1 MQRETKVSKWC
12 ETILE
17 AGWLLALTLI
27 PIYFNLLSARHFEP
41 DKATTLRSIVLIM
54 VAVALIRVLEKV
66 RVQPIPATPESPP
79 EQLAVN
85 PIAQLWKR
93 LNSMP
98 MLLPVLFYSAV
109 FIIATI
115 FSVVPRT
122 SVMGSYQRLQGT
134 YTNLSYV
141 ILFFIMIAT
150 IRRREQLERL
160 ITVTLITGL
169 MVSFYG
175 VVQHN
180 GLDPLPWKGDVVT
193 RVASTMGN
201 AIFVAAY
208 LIMVVPLAL
217 YRVVTGINDIR
228 KAPPPNQPSAD
239 IGWAFAYS
247 ILIIGTM
254 SLLVAAIKFGS
265 VVRVAD
271 FRYWWVFPGAVIVST
286 ALWVLPTLR
295 MQWSDQKQPGGFSK
309 LAELAPGLL
318 FGGYIFLLA
327 PTFLVSSNTGKQQI
341 DESMAQ
347 GPSWWVWLLISIGAV
362 IVFYIVAFS
371 LPRQVGQQPSRLAV
385 GLRLSGA
392 LLILASLLLTV
403 YYSQSRG
410 PWLGIGAGMFVFFT
424 LLLWLARRWAI
435 QRNVGASLTKLLR
448 ITMWLWGIVSL
459 LAAAFIIAL
468 NFSQAPVFDSLR
480 QKPFLDRLSTALDP
494 TGGTGRVRTLIWF
507 GDEHGSATVGL
518 ITEDPFRTVVGW
530 GPESMFVAF
539 NPFYPPELANIEARG
554 ASPDRSHQAL
564 LDELVTKGVLGLVSY
579 FFVLLSFAAISWRI
593 IQESQE
599 WHWAIL
605 GIACISGV
613 ATHFVEGLTGIPI
626 VATLTML
633 WVTMATA
640 VLGGMFAGI
649 YRLDGQSSK
658 KDTATATQPAE
669 ATTEQPETAKTPEAP
684 PQTAKPKKTEP
695 SRSTTK
701 RGSSSGAR
709 RSSTARGANAAAAR
723 TSTSDKT
730 SRRPTHQATVKADL
744 SAAGIVLYAL
754 IMLLT
759 FGAVW
764 WFNLSTVYADMCF
777 HEGETYS
784 AQEGAEIYGLNSYL
798 KAIRN
803 NPTEDFYYLNLG
815 RILMTIAEQKRA
827 AEAPMG
833 QVEQNADVNRLIQL
847 DSLDKTA
854 TFIQQQSPLQIMS
867 YAEAVLK
874 RARELNPRNKDHYAN
889 LARLNNFWYNWTQDP
904 ARLLESAKWYGQAN
918 EVAPHDVSLI
928 NEHASIQMM
937 LGRIDEQTGQTE
949 SSAEHY
955 ATAQQLYELSLKYD
969 SAYGDATIRLA
980 ELYRLQGNME
990 QAIGYYIDIINREP
1004 HQLDDNIQAI
1014 IASLQGERELL
1025 TKLRDAY
1032 HQQAE
1037 AGDDAAL
1044 HALAGL
1050 VSVRAGDVEGA
1061 VDSYAR
1067 AVELDPDNLEYNRN
1081 YTIVLSDTKNYAQAL
1096 NVAQTTV
1103 ELAQDQEGLENQV
1116 NQFQRLI
1123 AFFQQMSKERN
1134 Q

>member
-1 MQRETKVSKWC
+1 MQRETKLSRWC
-12 ETILE
+12 ETVLE

-41 DKATTLRSIVLIM
+41 DKATTLRSIVLVMI
-54 VAVALIRVLEKV
+54 AVALIRVLEKV
-66 RVQPIPATPESPP
+66 RVQPVPTTPESPP
-79 EQLAVN
+79 EQVASN
-85 PIAQLWKR
+85 PFAQLWKR

-98 MLLPVLFYSAV
+98 MLLPVLFYSVV
-109 FIIATI
+109 FIIATV

-122 SVMGSYQRLQGT
+122 SLMGSYQRLQGT

-141 ILFFIMIAT
+141 MLFFLMIAT

-217 YRVVTGINDIR
+217 YRVVTGINDVR
-228 KAPPPNQPSAD
+228 KAPPSERPSAD

-247 ILIIGTM
+247 LLIVGTM
-254 SLLVAAIKFGS
+254 SLLVSAIKFGS

-309 LAELAPGLL
+309 VAELGPGLL
-318 FGGYIFLLA
+318 FGSYIFLLA
-327 PTFLVSSNTGKQQI
+327 PTFLVSSSAGKQQI

-347 GPSWWVWLLISIGAV
+347 GPSWWVWLLISVGAV
-362 IVFYIVAFS
+362 ILFYVLAFL

-385 GLRLSGA
+385 GLCLGGTS
-392 LLILASLLLTV
+392 LILASLLLTV
-403 YYSQSRG
+403 FYSQSRG
-410 PWLGIGAGMFVFFT
+410 PWLGIGTGLFVFFT

-435 QRNVGASLTKLLR
+435 QRNVGARLTMGLR
-448 ITMWLWGIVSL
+448 VTMWLWGIVSL
-459 LAAAFIIAL
+459 LGAAFIIAL
-468 NFSQAPVFDSLR
+468 NFSHAPVFDSLR

-518 ITEDPFRTVVGW
+518 ITEDSFRTVVGW

-554 ASPDRSHQAL
+554 ASPDRSHQAV
-564 LDELVTKGVLGLVSY
+564 LDELATKGVLGLVSY
-579 FFVLLSFAAISWRI
+579 FFVLISFAALSWRI
-593 IQESQE
+593 IQDSHE
-599 WHWAIL
+599 WHWAVL
-605 GIACISGV
+605 GVACISGV

-633 WVTMATA
+633 WVTMAVA
-640 VLGGMFAGI
+640 VLGGMLSGI

-658 KDTATATQPAE
+658 KDAVATQSAE
-669 ATTEQPETAKTPEAP
+669 SETEQPEPEKTDDALPK
-684 PQTAKPKKTEP
+684 TSKPKKTE
-695 SRSTTK
+695 STRSTTK
-701 RGSSSGAR
+701 RGSSGSR
-709 RSSTARGANAAAAR
+709 RSSAARGASASAAR
-723 TSTSDKT
+723 TSTSDRS
-730 SRRPTHQATVKADL
+730 SRRPSHQAPAKADL
-744 SAAGIVLYAL
+744 SAAGVVLYAL
-754 IMLLT
+754 IVVLT

-784 AQEGAEIYGLNSYL
+784 AQQGAEIYGLNSYL

-833 QVEQNADVNRLIQL
+833 QVEQDADVKRLIQL
-847 DSLDKTA
+847 DSLDETA
-854 TFIQQQSPLQIMS
+854 TFIQQQSPLQMMS

-874 RARELNPRNKDHYAN
+874 RARELNPLNKDHYAN

-904 ARLLESAKWYGQAN
+904 TRLEESAKWYGQAN

-937 LGRIDEQTGQTE
+937 LGSIKEQTGQ
-949 SSAEHY
+949 SSDEHY
-955 ATAQQLYELSLKYD
+955 ATAQRLYELSLKYD
-969 SAYGDATIRLA
+969 PAYGDATLRLA
-980 ELYRLQGNME
+980 EIYRLRDNME
-990 QAIGYYIDIINREP
+990 QAVDLYVEVISRDP
-1004 HQLDDNIQAI
+1004 HQLDGSIPSI

-1032 HQQAE
+1032 DEQAGE
-1037 AGDDAAL
+1037 DAAL

-1050 VSVRAGDVEGA
+1050 LSVRADDVEGA

-1067 AVELDPDNLEYNRN
+1067 AVELDPDNVEYNRN
-1081 YTIVLSDTKNYAQAL
+1081 YTIVLSDTQDYEQAL
-1096 NVAQTTV
+1096 TVAQTTV
-1103 ELAQDQEGLENQV
+1103 ALAQDQEGLESQV
-1116 NQFQRLI
+1116 SQFRRLI
-1123 AFFQQMSKERN
+1123 AFFQQMAKEN
-1134 Q
+1134 SQ